1 MPSLPIVEDL
11 DVVKQICSCL
21 RARPIPPA
29 VDTLPFQRREE
40 ALHAGIDAPMC
51 QECRDVAR
59 QAAPVS
65 TARDLWSVMS
75 ALKISRAT
83 NRFRQRMMS
92 FLDKPWAV
100 RRVT

>member
-40 ALHAGIDAPMC
+40 ALHAGIVKTVGLAAHGTLNPVID
-51 QECRDVAR
+51 QEPLKGLAR
-59 QAAPVS
+59 ILAATIRVMEQS
-65 TARDLWSVMS
+65 GLWLRP
-75 ALKISRAT
+75 AG
-83 NRFRQRMMS
+83 
-92 FLDKPWAV
+92 
-100 RRVT
+100 RVNAFETT

>member
-1 MPSLPIVEDL
+1 MIEPVDPFEGREL
-11 DVVKQICSCL
+11 DGFE
-21 RARPIPPA
+21 IPPRPLTTNHFGL
-29 VDTLPFQRREE
+29 VQSDHRLGE
-40 ALHAGIDAPMC
+40 GIDAPIC
-51 QECRDVAR
+51 QECRDMAR

-65 TARDLWSVMS
+65 TARDRWSMMS

-92 FLDKPWAV
+92 FLDRPWAV